1 MKSKYLLQA
10 IGLSILL
17 VLLIPTVNVSARA
30 STNLP
35 PTDMFQLPWE
45 QGAAWVAIDGLD
57 NGTNRPL
64 NSSHNYLYGGAVDFA
79 PHNGMRVGENTS
91 NAWVTAAAA
100 GTVIETSSCHL
111 KINHGNGWVTEYQF
125 IGNLQVKLGD
135 SVYRNQR
142 LAIVA
147 DGLRLKFCQPSINPD
162 VPHLHFMLR
171 PSIRNATFS
180 GWTIN
185 YNSFFNSTTFTRNGQ
200 TLGLYKPLL
209 NVPSPS
215 LEIVL
220 RGPIAWDT
228 VYTGSVDT
236 LRYEKWSFT
245 LPEQTFFTMGAI
257 PTTAG
262 LTPLLLLLDANGNE
276 VIRTTDIFSTTLPAG
291 NYFVQIQPQVG
302 TGSYQLLA
310 QKDGYGSPIPDG
322 PSVSTVVGPSSINVG
337 ESTIVTLK
345 LNNIPVEGYTSAEF
359 TCTYDASVATASN
372 IADAGLFGA
381 DAAMAISGPQNGSFI
396 VAVAGSNG
404 NKATGSGAAITFN
417 LTGLRAGWTLV
428 TCTARVSKGD
438 NTLVAIPVTPA
449 SLAVLP
455 VDSLPPTAAPT
466 PGQDPAATAT
476 PTSISSA
483 SPTAT
488 ALPTGAGMLTGQVLA
503 SKPVGVNLYNT
514 DHTLAASAA
523 ANTDGTFSLTAPA
536 GTYTVV
542 ATAAG
547 FLSVQ
552 GSVTL
557 SAGATGTMPMV
568 SLLAGDIDNNN
579 VIDQFDAMTIAM
591 NYNTAVPAAADLNS
605 DGIINL
611 LDLELLARNYR
622 KTGPLAWR

>member
-1 MKSKYLLQA
+1 MKSEYSLQA

-17 VLLIPTVNVSARA
+17 VLFIPTVNVSARA

-35 PTDMFQLPWE
+35 PADMFQLPWE

-100 GTVIETSSCHL
+100 GIVIETSSCHL
-111 KINHGNGWVTEYQF
+111 KIDHGNGWVTEYQF
-125 IGNLQVKLGD
+125 IGNLQVKVGD
-135 SVYRNQR
+135 SVHRNQR
-142 LAIVA
+142 LAIIA
-147 DGLRLKFCQPSINPD
+147 DGLRLKFCQPSPNPD

-171 PSIRNATFS
+171 PNIRNATFS
-180 GWTIN
+180 GWMIN
-185 YNSFFNSTTFTRNGQ
+185 YNSLFNSTTFTKNGQ
-200 TLGLYKPLL
+200 TLGLFKPLL
-209 NVPSPS
+209 NVVPS

-220 RGPIAWDT
+220 RGPITWDT

-245 LPEQTFFTMGAI
+245 LTEQTFFSMGAI

-262 LTPLLLLLDANGNE
+262 LTPLLLVLDANGNE
-276 VIRTTDIFSTTLPAG
+276 VIRTTNIFSTTLPAG
-291 NYFVQIQPQVG
+291 NYFVQIQPQAG

-322 PSVSTVVGPSSINVG
+322 PSVSTVVSPLSVNVG
-337 ESTIVTLK
+337 ASAIVTLN
-345 LNNIPVEGYTSAEF
+345 LNNIPAEGYTSAEF

-381 DAAMAISGPQNGSFI
+381 DAAVAINGPQNGSFI

-404 NKATGSGAAITFN
+404 HKATGSGAAITFN
-417 LTGLRAGWTLV
+417 LTGLRAGWTLI

-449 SLAVLP
+449 GLAVLP
-455 VDSLPPTAAPT
+455 VDSFPQTATPT
-466 PGQDPAATAT
+466 PGQEPATAT
-476 PTSISSA
+476 AMPTSIASA

-488 ALPTGAGMLTGQVLA
+488 SLPTGTGMLTGQVLA
-503 SKPVGVNLYNT
+503 SKPVGVDLYNA
-514 DHTLAASAA
+514 DNTLIASVA
-523 ANTDGTFSLTAPA
+523 ANADGTFSLTAPPGA
-536 GTYTVV
+536 YTVV
-542 ATAAG
+542 ATSAG
-547 FLSVQ
+547 FLSAR
-552 GSVTL
+552 GSMTL
-557 SAGATGTMPMV
+557 NAGATGTMPTV
-568 SLLAGDIDNNN
+568 SLPAGDIDNNN

-622 KTGPLAWR
+622 KAGPLAWQ

>member
-10 IGLSILL
+10 IGLAVLL
-17 VLLIPTVNVSARA
+17 VLLIPTANVSARA
-30 STNLP
+30 STDTDLP
-35 PTDMFQLPWE
+35 PADMFQLPWE
-45 QGAAWVAIDGLD
+45 QGTAWVAIDGLD

-64 NSSHNYLYGGAVDFA
+64 NSSHNYLYGGAIDFA
-79 PHNGMRVGENTS
+79 PHNGMRLGENTS

-111 KINHGNGWVTEYQF
+111 KIDHGNGWVTEYQF
-125 IGNLQVKLGD
+125 IGNLQVKVGD

-142 LAIVA
+142 LAIIA
-147 DGLRLKFCQPSINPD
+147 DGLRLKFCQPSPNPD

-171 PSIRNATFS
+171 PSIRNATFA

-185 YNSFFNSTTFTRNGQ
+185 YNSLFNSTTFTKNGQ

-209 NVPSPS
+209 NDVPS

-220 RGPIAWDT
+220 RGPITWDT
-228 VYTGSVDT
+228 VYSGSVDA

-245 LPEQTFFTMGAI
+245 LTEQTFFSMGAI

-262 LTPLLLLLDANGNE
+262 LTPLLILLDANGNE
-276 VIRTTDIFSTTLPAG
+276 VMHTTNIFSTSQPAG
-291 NYFVQIQPQVG
+291 NYFVQIQPQAG

-322 PSVSTVVGPSSINVG
+322 PSVLTVVSPLSVNVG
-337 ESTIVTLK
+337 ASARVTLN
-345 LNNIPVEGYTSAEF
+345 LNNIPAEGYTSAEF
-359 TCTYDASVATASN
+359 TCTYDASVATASD

-381 DAAMAISGPQNGSFI
+381 DAAMAINGPQNGTFI
-396 VAVAGSNG
+396 VAVAGSND
-404 NKATGSGAAITFN
+404 NKAVGNGAAITFN
-417 LTGLRAGWTLV
+417 LTGLHPGWTLV
-428 TCTARVSKGD
+428 TCTAHVSKGD
-438 NTLVAIPVTPA
+438 NTLVTIPFTPA

-455 VDSLPPTAAPT
+455 IAPSTPTATPT
-466 PGQDPAATAT
+466 PGQEPAVTAT
-476 PTSISSA
+476 PTSIA

-488 ALPTGAGMLTGQVLA
+488 SLPTEGMLTGQVFA
-503 SKPVGVNLYNT
+503 SKPVGVDLYNS
-514 DHTLAASAA
+514 DNTLAASVATNA
-523 ANTDGTFSLTAPA
+523 DGTFSLTAPA

-542 ATAAG
+542 TTAAG
-547 FLSVQ
+547 FLSAQ
-552 GSVTL
+552 GSVAL
-557 SAGATGTMPMV
+557 SVGFTNTMPTV
-568 SLLAGDIDNNN
+568 SLPAGDIDNNN

-591 NYNTAVPAAADLNS
+591 NYNIAIPAAADLNN

-622 KTGPLAWR
+622 KVGPLAWQ